1 MRTQPFC
8 PRILILATVL
18 LTGGCLASHVPTTGD
33 VLVWG
38 KRGLNNGRFQKPRA
52 LAIDPNDRL
61 YIADK
66 TGLIQ
71 TFDRD
76 GKFIKSW
83 RLPDTQVG
91 LPCGLSIAHDGNLL
105 VADTHYFRVLTYS
118 PDGTLIPER
127 TIGGQ
132 RGLGPGQFGFVTDI
146 AQDAKGNYFVSE
158 YGDFDRIQKFDP
170 DGKYIFQWG
179 SHGSQPGQFLRP
191 QSITFDKAGRLWV
204 ADACNHRIQVFDV
217 SGSTPKLE
225 KILGSEGSDLGKLK
239 YPYSIVFD
247 SDDDLYI
254 CEMGNHRIQH
264 WRPDGSIIGSWGSC
278 GKNPGELN
286 QPWSIALDS
295 LGYIH
300 IVDTHNHRVQR
311 VKF

>member
-1 MRTQPFC
+1 MRTHRFC
-8 PRILILATVL
+8 LRILIVATAL
-18 LTGGCLASHVPTTGD
+18 LSCGCLSSHVPTTSD

-38 KRGLNNGRFQKPRA
+38 KRGLNHGRFQKPRA
-52 LAIDPNDRL
+52 LAIDNSDRL

-76 GKFIKSW
+76 GTFVKSW
-83 RLPDTQVG
+83 RLPDSQVG
-91 LPCGLSIAHDGNLL
+91 LPCGLSISSEGNLL
-105 VADTHYFRVLTYS
+105 VADTHYFRVLTYT
-118 PDGTLIPER
+118 PDGTLLPER

-132 RGLGPGQFGFVTDI
+132 RGLEPGQFGFVTDI
-146 AQDAKGNYFVSE
+146 AQDAEGNYFVSE

-170 DGKYIFQWG
+170 TGKFIFQWG

-191 QSITFDKAGRLWV
+191 QSLAFDRTGRLWV
-204 ADACNHRIQVFDV
+204 ADACNHRVQVFDV
-217 SGSTPKLE
+217 SGSAPTLE
-225 KILGSEGSDLGKLK
+225 KILGSEGTELGKLS
-239 YPYSIVFD
+239 YPYSIAFD
-247 SDDDLYI
+247 RDGNLYL

-264 WRPDGSIIGSWGSC
+264 WRPDGSVIGSWGSC
-278 GKNPGELN
+278 GKKQGELN

-295 LGYIH
+295 RGEIH
-300 IVDTHNHRVQR
+300 VLDTHNHRVQR